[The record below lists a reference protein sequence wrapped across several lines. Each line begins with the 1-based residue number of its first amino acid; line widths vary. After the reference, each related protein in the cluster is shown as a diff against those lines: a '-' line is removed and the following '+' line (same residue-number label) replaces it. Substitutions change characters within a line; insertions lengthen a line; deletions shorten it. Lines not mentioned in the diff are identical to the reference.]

1 MENEGGGK
9 SLSRELVQSEKKRK
23 EQLARLTA
31 PLHITQNHFTEHTS
45 VEGYQEDRRAEGFF
59 GCDRL
64 MKMDSM
70 YGTIQMGYS
79 PRRKQ
84 SFLFANIKTSVFDT
98 AASREHHRMNE

>member
-31 PLHITQNHFTEHTS
+31 PLHITQNRFTEHQS

-70 YGTIQMGYS
+70 YGTI
-79 PRRKQ
+79 
-84 SFLFANIKTSVFDT
+84 
-98 AASREHHRMNE
+98 